1 MSLAAPALAESRPR
15 EALSYD
21 LAPHAL
27 ALAMFAI
34 CAFSPAVLNDGDTWS
49 HIATGDWIL
58 AHQTVPHVDPF
69 TFSVAGKPWTAH
81 EWLSELLL
89 ALAYRAGGFI
99 GVSLLTG
106 LAAGAAI
113 FVVMRRVAK
122 DLGGPALAALGAIA
136 LILLAPSLL
145 ARPHI
150 LALPVFALYVDAL
163 FAARAENRAPPL
175 TAALLMTLWA
185 NLHGGFAFGLAL
197 VAPFALEAV
206 VATPP
211 GRRVSA
217 ARNWALFGSASLA
230 AALLNPFGIEGLL
243 FPVRLMGLHALAQV
257 GEWSPESFAHPN
269 ALEAVL
275 LGLIGLALTRRL
287 QVAPLRL
294 VVLIGLLHLSLAHAR
309 HEMLLAIVAPMLL
322 ARPIADALGAPA
334 RRDAPVA
341 VPSPPLRGEDKG
353 EGRFSLADAWGSF
366 TPPHPNP
373 LPASG
378 ARESAP
384 DERRQ
389 VPPATALAGLVA
401 AVLALSVVRLFLPAP
416 ASPPYAST
424 RAALA
429 ALPGDLKTKP
439 VLNGYAFGGYLIF
452 EGVKPY
458 VDGRADLFG
467 DEFLADYARIARGEH
482 AALETV
488 LARENIAWTM
498 FAPGQGAVAAM
509 DAAPGWRR
517 VYADRLVVVHARAD

>member
-49 HIATGDWIL
+49 HIATGDWML
-58 AHQTVPHVDPF
+58 AHHAVPHVDPF
-69 TFSVAGKPWTAH
+69 TFSVGGKPWTAH

-89 ALAYRAGGFI
+89 ALAYRAGGFV

-106 LAAGAAI
+106 LAAAAAM

-122 DLGGPALAALGAIA
+122 DLGGPALVALGVIA

-175 TAALLMTLWA
+175 AAALLMMLWA

-197 VAPFALEAV
+197 VAPFALEAGL
-206 VATPP
+206 AAGP
-211 GRRVSA
+211 GQRGAA
-217 ARNWALFGSASLA
+217 ARDWALFGLASLA

-243 FPVRLMGLHALAQV
+243 FPVRLMGLHALAQI

-269 ALEAVL
+269 ALEAAI
-275 LGLIGLALTRRL
+275 LGLIALALTRPLR
-287 QVAPLRL
+287 VAPLRL
-294 VVLIGLLHLSLAHAR
+294 VLLIGLLHMSLAHSR
-309 HEMLLAIVAPMLL
+309 HELLLAIVAPMLL
-322 ARPIADALGAPA
+322 ARPIAEAIGAPA
-334 RRDAPVA
+334 VGTPAPV
-341 VPSPPLRGEDKG
+341 VG
-353 EGRFSLADAWGSF
+353 EGWVGGWPRAATYSERRVQAEPA
-366 TPPHPNP
+366 PHPNP

-378 ARESAP
+378 EREIAP
-384 DERRQ
+384 DEHRPIRRS
-389 VPPATALAGLVA
+389 TALAGLA
-401 AVLALSVVRLFLPAP
+401 AAMLALTVVRLFLPAP
-416 ASPPYAST
+416 ALPLFAST

-429 ALPGDLKTKP
+429 ALPADVKSKP

-482 AALETV
+482 PALETV
-488 LARENIAWTM
+488 LTRENIAWTM

-509 DAAPGWRR
+509 DAEPGWRR
-517 VYADRLVVVHARAD
+517 VYADRLVVVHARTD

>member
-58 AHQTVPHVDPF
+58 AHQAVPHADPF

-106 LAAGAAI
+106 LAAAAGM

-163 FAARAENRAPPL
+163 FAARAEKRAPPL
-175 TAALLMTLWA
+175 AAALLMTLWA

-197 VAPFALEAV
+197 VLPFALEAV
-206 VATPP
+206 LAAGP
-211 GRRVSA
+211 GQRVKA
-217 ARNWALFGSASLA
+217 ARDWALFGLASLA

-243 FPVRLMGLHALAQV
+243 FPVRLMGLHALAQI

-269 ALEAVL
+269 ALEAAL
-275 LGLIGLALTRRL
+275 LGLIALALTRPLR
-287 QVAPLRL
+287 VAPLRL
-294 VVLIGLLHLSLAHAR
+294 VVLLGLLHMSLAHAR
-309 HEMLLAIVAPMLL
+309 HELLLAIIAPMLL
-322 ARPIADALGAPA
+322 ARPIADALGT
-334 RRDAPVA
+334 
-341 VPSPPLRGEDKG
+341 PSPVQAEPPPPPSQG
-353 EGRFSLADAWGSF
+353 GS
-366 TPPHPNP
+366 
-373 LPASG
+373 
-378 ARESAP
+378 ESAP
-384 DERRQ
+384 AEPRQ
-389 VPPATALAGLVA
+389 LAPAAALAGLLA
-401 AVLALSVVRLFLPAP
+401 AVLALSLVRLFLPAP
-416 ASPPYAST
+416 ALPPFAAI

-429 ALPGDLKTKP
+429 ALPSDLRTKR

-467 DEFLADYARIARGEH
+467 DAFLADYARIARGEREPLD
-482 AALETV
+482 AV
-488 LARENIAWTM
+488 LSQDHIAWTM

-509 DAAPGWRR
+509 DAEPGWRR
-517 VYADRLVVVHARAD
+517 VYTDRLVVVHARAD

>member
-1 MSLAAPALAESRPR
+1 MSLAAPALAASRPR

-34 CAFSPAVLNDGDTWS
+34 CAFSPAILNDGDTWS
-49 HIATGDWIL
+49 HIATGDWML
-58 AHQTVPHVDPF
+58 AHHAVPHADPF

-81 EWLSELLL
+81 EWLSELML

-175 TAALLMTLWA
+175 AAALLMTLWA

-206 VATPP
+206 VAAPP
-211 GRRVSA
+211 GQRVNA
-217 ARNWALFGSASLA
+217 ARGWALFGAASLVA
-230 AALLNPFGIEGLL
+230 AVLNPFGIEGLL
-243 FPVRLMGLHALAQV
+243 FPVRLMGLQALAQV
-257 GEWSPESFAHPN
+257 GEWGPESFAHPN
-269 ALEAVL
+269 ALEAAL
-275 LGLIGLALTRRL
+275 LGLIGLALTRPLR
-287 QVAPLRL
+287 VAPLRL
-294 VVLIGLLHLSLAHAR
+294 VVLHGRLHLSLAHAR
-309 HEMLLAIVAPMLL
+309 HELLLVIVAPMLL
-322 ARPIADALGAPA
+322 ARPMAEALNAPA
-334 RRDAPVA
+334 AGT
-341 VPSPPLRGEDKG
+341 PSPLAG
-353 EGRFSLADAWGSF
+353 EGWGGGWLRAAASLETLLQAEP
-366 TPPHPNP
+366 TPLPNP
-373 LPASG
+373 PPQG
-378 ARESAP
+378 GRESAP

-389 VPPATALAGLVA
+389 AAPGAALAGLVA

-429 ALPGDLKTKP
+429 ALPADMKMKP

-467 DEFLADYARIARGEH
+467 DEFLTDYARVARGEH
-482 AALETV
+482 PTLETL
-488 LARENIAWTM
+488 LARENIGWTM

-509 DAAPGWRR
+509 DAEPGWRR